1 MSVVIVCYLI
11 NVCVLG
17 GVYMFNWEDD
27 FDEIILERGRG
38 YFITNYVKDCVF
50 DELNHTISAVS
61 KGSEL
66 YQVQIT
72 LDAQNSSPVNY
83 SCTCPYATKNCNCK
97 HMVAVMYQ
105 FEAQYHQEQV
115 KESIGNNFLEPYGFE
130 SNLVPFL
137 DAHPDIELE
146 IVSGGLFT
154 QNNRIGDF
162 PHMAVANE
170 QIHQMYSV
178 EFGTAYNNLITD
190 GSLVLNSL
198 DAAIGFGLLRDQL
211 PQTQWIHVAQ
221 DLQNAFYQQG
231 RSLSDV
237 TLYEEVA
244 TKYGLDGGQI
254 KTAFIEAQKTTTMH
268 PDFKRAME
276 LGAQSFPTFVLE
288 KDGQYYDMR
297 SQGDTVEAM
306 ENCLSRV
313 TG

>member
-97 HMVAVMYQ
+97 HMAAVMYQ

-115 KESIGNNFLEPYGFE
+115 KESIGNNFLEPYE
-130 SNLVPFL
+130 LRAQHQADV
-137 DAHPDIELE
+137 IENTDEIDEKEKRRIARIERKIKILEMLRHTPSRELKMYHETKFGLE
-146 IVSGGLFT
+146 IVTTYRVQDWRFESVLLELLKLYKRTKQREPYMDVLHDIITTPELVIEEYENMYILFLHV
-154 QNNRIGDF
+154 GY
-162 PHMAVANE
+162 NE
-170 QIHQMYSV
+170 QYD
-178 EFGTAYNNLITD
+178 E
-190 GSLVLNSL
+190 
-198 DAAIGFGLLRDQL
+198 LR
-211 PQTQWIHVAQ
+211 A
-221 DLQNAFYQQG
+221 
-231 RSLSDV
+231 R
-237 TLYEEVA
+237 
-244 TKYGLDGGQI
+244 
-254 KTAFIEAQKTTTMH
+254 
-268 PDFKRAME
+268 
-276 LGAQSFPTFVLE
+276 
-288 KDGQYYDMR
+288 
-297 SQGDTVEAM
+297 
-306 ENCLSRV
+306 
-313 TG
+313 